1 NWSFPR
7 PPVFP
12 RAVAEGLAAQDT
24 EVSTEKNP
32 WTEPPADVLEMG
44 MAYAAGFLKDL
55 DGFGRTSSN
64 RLKVVLVGLGE
75 AGKTSVAVR
84 LEGLPSSKALP
95 TAEERTVGVE
105 IRDIQLGPGPVH
117 GGSRGNAELYVKL
130 WDFAGQREYHDTHQM
145 FLTPGALFV
154 LVVDMFAYSEDGH
167 SREDALE
174 QWLDILQARVPGSVV
189 LLVGTHSDSF
199 DSPADCS
206 KRVEC
211 FLRGELED
219 ILERIGRECEEA
231 REHAREDLATS
242 GNRDHAGIQD
252 SRRYQ
257 PLRVV
262 VVEELLALNLTPS
275 VGISTAQLREHIE
288 GVAYGVHDGYS
299 FPSVNSEVPE
309 PHLLAIATLEAVR
322 RGAALRG
329 SGGDSAEVVRSLYGT
344 GLGEGQPF
352 VLFREALRRFLE
364 VAGEKST
371 FGGNAIEGQRVFLA
385 AVTLHEAQGAIL
397 LTRADG
403 GGEKEDMDPAS
414 GEDLVIHVNPAW
426 FADLIRRIV
435 DVRLLDPAQQEKVA
449 ERIKRKPPASVKELS
464 EQHRRFFL
472 AGEVSRGY
480 MEFLW
485 KDRDLEL
492 GPASSSPAARPL
504 EMSEETITTM
514 LKSLRDVRFM
524 FPVRDKEGH
533 YVVASCLPDH
543 VGCAVDP
550 KKMLELEVGGAIF
563 STRLELTRTNSVP
576 PGLIAR
582 LIAWCGRGD
591 ARITACW
598 KRGVCFAFHR
608 EHLVLL
614 YERRESGRPV
624 IECHVMGSAHDE
636 KAGGTLQDVVTELG
650 RLIRDA
656 KYGFPGVGLYCDGEV
671 KKQKASSPGELEVLL
686 TRFAGE
692 LKDHMNVSF

>member
-1 NWSFPR
+1 

-12 RAVAEGLAAQDT
+12 RALAERFAARGT
-24 EVSTEKNP
+24 PVSTRGNP
-32 WTEPPADVLEMG
+32 WKEPPADVLEMG

-55 DGFGRTSSN
+55 DDFGRTCSN
-64 RLKVVLVGLGE
+64 RLKVVLVGLGN

-84 LEGLPSSKALP
+84 LEGLEPSKPLP
-95 TAEERTVGVE
+95 TTEERTVGVE

-117 GGSRGNAELYVKL
+117 GGSRGSTELDVKL
-130 WDFAGQREYHDTHQM
+130 WDFAGERAYYDTHQM
-145 FLTPGALFV
+145 FLTPGALFL

-199 DSPADCS
+199 DSPAGCS
-206 KRVEC
+206 KRVER
-211 FLRGELED
+211 FLKGELED
-219 ILERIGRECEEA
+219 IMKRIGRECEEA
-231 REHAREDLATS
+231 REHARQDLVRS
-242 GNRDHAGIQD
+242 GSREHAGIQD

-262 VVEELLALNLTPS
+262 VVKDLLALNLTPS
-275 VGISTAQLREHIE
+275 IGISTAQLRKYIE

-299 FPSVNSEVPE
+299 FPSVNSEVPK
-309 PHLLAIATLEAVR
+309 PHLLAVATLEAVR
-322 RGAALRG
+322 RGATLRG
-329 SGGDSAEVVRSLYGT
+329 TGGDSAQVVRSLYGK
-344 GLGEGQPF
+344 GLGKGQPF
-352 VLFREALRRFLE
+352 VLFGEALRRFLE

-371 FGGNAIEGQRVFLA
+371 FVGNATEGQRVFLA
-385 AVTLHEAQGAIL
+385 AITLHEAQGAIL

-426 FADLIRRIV
+426 FADLIRRII

-449 ERIKRKPPASVKELS
+449 GIIKRQPPASVKELS
-464 EQHRRFFL
+464 DQHHRFFL

-480 MEFLW
+480 LEFLW

-492 GPASSSPAARPL
+492 GPTSSNPAAGPL
-504 EMSEETITTM
+504 EMSEGTITTM

-550 KKMLELEVGGAIF
+550 KKLLQLDVGGAIF

-576 PGLIAR
+576 PGLIPR
-582 LIAWCGRGD
+582 LLAWCGRGD
-591 ARITACW
+591 ARITTCW
-598 KRGVCFAFHR
+598 KRGVCFAFHD

-614 YERRESGRPV
+614 YERREAGRPV
-624 IECHVMGSAHDE
+624 IECHAMGSAHDE
-636 KAGGTLQDVVTELG
+636 KAGGTLKKVVTELG
-650 RLIRDA
+650 LLISDA
-656 KYGFPGVGLYCDGEV
+656 KYGFPGVGLYCGGKV
-671 KKQKASSPGELEVLL
+671 QKQKASSADELEDLL